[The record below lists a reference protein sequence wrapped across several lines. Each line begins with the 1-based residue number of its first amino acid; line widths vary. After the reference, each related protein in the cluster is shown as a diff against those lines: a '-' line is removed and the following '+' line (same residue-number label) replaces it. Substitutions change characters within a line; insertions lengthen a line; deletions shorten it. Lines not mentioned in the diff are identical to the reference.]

1 MVLLNFLAVL
11 QMARD
16 KPPDELVWPL
26 RLLLILLGYSTVAVP
41 AALLICYVR
50 RNRHAFETPY
60 FSFRQLLRSFA
71 VGNPE
76 YQLIPTG
83 EKQTSVRKEA
93 DLIPQTRAEC
103 TSAILTLLGCFGG
116 IQLTLVAM
124 GYLQEQ
130 IITGGY
136 RRADRL
142 DVEEKFGETQFLI
155 FCNRILALVLSFLII
170 AKDWTKQ
177 PPHVPPLYVHSYT
190 SFSNTISSW
199 CQYEALKYVSFPT
212 QTICKASKVV
222 VTMLMGRLVRG
233 QKYSWFDYGCGCTI
247 AFGASLFLLSSSS
260 KGAGSTITYT
270 SFSGMILMAG
280 YLLFDAF
287 TLNWQKALFDT
298 KPKVSKYQMMFGVN
312 FFSAI
317 FCAVSLI
324 EQGTL
329 WSSLRFGAVHIGF
342 TRDVF
347 LLSLS
352 GAFGQIFIYWTI
364 ERFGPIVFAVIMTIR
379 QMLSIVLSTIQ
390 FGHELNFW
398 AAVGFSIVFL
408 AIFVDIHKK
417 YSDKKRVPQRSCF
430 KLLTQY
436 VEQSKQ
442 SYLKIV
448 STKTHRNLTPPLS
461 STTT

>member
-1 MVLLNFLAVL
+1 MDRSI
-11 QMARD
+11 MPIDSPARD

-26 RLLLILLGYSTVAVP
+26 RLFLILLGYSTVATP
-41 AALLICYVR
+41 AAILIYYVR

-60 FSFRQLLRSFA
+60 LSIRLLLRSFA

-83 EKQTSVRKEA
+83 EKQARKEN
-93 DLIPQTRAEC
+93 DSIPQTRAQC
-103 TSAILTLLGCFGG
+103 INVIILLLFFFSG
-116 IQLTLVAM
+116 IQVTLVAM
-124 GYLQEQ
+124 GVLQER
-130 IITGGY
+130 IITRGY
-136 RRADRL
+136 RRSDQL
-142 DVEEKFGETQFLI
+142 EVEDKFGETQFLI
-155 FCNRILALVLSFLII
+155 FCNRIVALVLSLMIL

-233 QKYSWFDYGCGCTI
+233 QRYSWFEYGCGCTI

-317 FCAVSLI
+317 LCAVSLI

-329 WSSLRFGAVHIGF
+329 WSSIKFGAEHVDF
-342 TRDVF
+342 SRDVF

-352 GAFGQIFIYWTI
+352 GAIGQIFIYSTI

-379 QMLSIVLSTIQ
+379 QMLSIVLSTIMY
-390 FGHELNFW
+390 GHELTFL
-398 AAVGFSIVFL
+398 AAIGFMIVFA

-417 YSDKKRVPQRSCF
+417 YSDKSRGPQRSW
-430 KLLTQY
+430 
-436 VEQSKQ
+436 
-442 SYLKIV
+442 
-448 STKTHRNLTPPLS
+448 
-461 STTT
+461 

>member
-1 MVLLNFLAVL
+1 MDPLSWGRGWYTIQSISGSVIQYLKEV
-11 QMARD
+11 ARD
-16 KPPDELVWPL
+16 KPPDELVWPF
-26 RLLLILLGYSTVAVP
+26 RLFLILLGYSTVAIP

-60 FSFRQLLRSFA
+60 LSIRQILRSFA

-83 EKQTSVRKEA
+83 EKQASSSRK
-93 DLIPQTRAEC
+93 DGDSIPQTRAQC
-103 TSAILTLLGCFGG
+103 INVIILLLFFFSG
-116 IQLTLVAM
+116 IQVTLVAM
-124 GYLQEQ
+124 GVLQER
-130 IITGGY
+130 IITRGY
-136 RRADRL
+136 RRSDQL
-142 DVEEKFGETQFLI
+142 EIEEKFGETQFLI
-155 FCNRILALVLSFLII
+155 FCNRIVALVLSFLILS
-170 AKDWTKQ
+170 KDWTKQ

-233 QKYSWFDYGCGCTI
+233 QRYSWFEYGCGCTI
-247 AFGASLFLLSSSS
+247 AFGASLFLLSSST
-260 KGAGSTITYT
+260 KGAGSGITYT

-329 WSSLRFGAVHIGF
+329 WSSLKFGAEHIDF

-352 GAFGQIFIYWTI
+352 GAIGQIFIYSTI

-379 QMLSIVLSTIQ
+379 QMLSIVLSTIMY
-390 FGHELNFW
+390 GHELTFW
-398 AAVGFSIVFL
+398 AAIGFLIVFI

-417 YSDKKRVPQRSCF
+417 YSDKKRVPQRS
-430 KLLTQY
+430 
-436 VEQSKQ
+436 
-442 SYLKIV
+442 
-448 STKTHRNLTPPLS
+448 
-461 STTT
+461 

>member
-1 MVLLNFLAVL
+1 MDPLSWGRGWYAIQSISGSVIQYLKE
-11 QMARD
+11 ARD
-16 KPPDELVWPL
+16 KPPDELVWPF
-26 RLLLILLGYSTVAVP
+26 RLFLILLGYSTVAIP

-60 FSFRQLLRSFA
+60 LSIRQILRSFA

-83 EKQTSVRKEA
+83 EKQASSSRK
-93 DLIPQTRAEC
+93 DGDSIPQTRAQC
-103 TSAILTLLGCFGG
+103 INVIMLLLFFFSG
-116 IQLTLVAM
+116 IQVTLVAM
-124 GYLQEQ
+124 GVLQER
-130 IITGGY
+130 IITRGY
-136 RRADRL
+136 RRSEQL
-142 DVEEKFGETQFLI
+142 EIEEKFGETQFLI
-155 FCNRILALVLSFLII
+155 FCNRIVALVLSFLILS
-170 AKDWTKQ
+170 KDWTKQ

-233 QKYSWFDYGCGCTI
+233 QRYSWFEYGCGCTI
-247 AFGASLFLLSSSS
+247 AFGASLFLLSSST
-260 KGAGSTITYT
+260 KGAGSGITYT

-329 WSSLRFGAVHIGF
+329 WSSLKFGAEHVDF

-352 GAFGQIFIYWTI
+352 GAIGQIFIYSTI

-379 QMLSIVLSTIQ
+379 QMLSIVLSTIMY
-390 FGHELNFW
+390 GHELTFW
-398 AAVGFSIVFL
+398 AAIGFLIVFI

-417 YSDKKRVPQRSCF
+417 YSDKKRVPQRS
-430 KLLTQY
+430 
-436 VEQSKQ
+436 
-442 SYLKIV
+442 
-448 STKTHRNLTPPLS
+448 
-461 STTT
+461 